1 MLHFPNRLKAA
12 RKMKG
17 WSLQELSDKMNN
29 LVSKQALSFYEAGD
43 IKPTSDVLMALCRAL
58 EVSVD
63 FFEREEK
70 VEIEKISFRK
80 LKKLAQKEQER
91 VVAST
96 QDFINRYL
104 ELENMLNITSAARL
118 PRCKVSKDG
127 DVEKAAN
134 KLREDWELGSDPL
147 ANVIELLEDHNI
159 KVFEIQADRS
169 FNGMSAWIEKKIP
182 VIVINSSEEL
192 PLDRK
197 RFTALHELGHLCM
210 DIDHYEE
217 KDQEKLCNR
226 FAAAMLIPRDILLN
240 EIGGSRG
247 RIFISE
253 LGQLKMQYGISIM
266 ALIYRMKDLELITES
281 HHKQLMAIFG
291 RMGMRTH
298 EPEAYD
304 YKGQEKSHRF
314 IQLLLRGVAEEIIST
329 SKAAALNN
337 QKLPDFRK
345 LLA

>member
-1 MLHFPNRLKAA
+1 
-12 RKMKG
+12 MKG
-17 WSLQELSDKMNN
+17 WSLQDLSDKLNN
-29 LVSKQALSFYEAGD
+29 QVSKQALSFYEAGTN
-43 IKPTSDVLMALCRAL
+43 KPANDVLMSLCRAL

-80 LKKLAQKEQER
+80 LKKLAQKEQDR

-96 QDFINRYL
+96 QDFINRYV
-104 ELENMLNITSAARL
+104 ELENMLNIASIVKLSRQ
-118 PRCKVSKDG
+118 KVTKDS
-127 DVEKAAN
+127 DVEKAAM
-134 KLREDWELGSDPL
+134 KLREDWELGTDPL
-147 ANVIELLEDHNI
+147 ANVIELLEDHHI
-159 KVFEIQADRS
+159 KVYEIKADRS
-169 FNGMSAWIEKKIP
+169 FNGMSAWIKKQIP
-182 VIVINSSEEL
+182 VIVINSSDDL

-197 RFTALHELGHLCM
+197 RFTALHELGHLYL
-210 DIDHYEE
+210 DLDHCEE
-217 KDQEKLCNR
+217 KEQEKLCNR
-226 FAAAMLIPRDILLN
+226 FAAAMLIPKDILLN
-240 EIGGSRG
+240 EVGGMRG

-266 ALIYRMKDLELITES
+266 ALIYRMKDLDLITES
-281 HHKQLMAIFG
+281 YHKHLMAMFG